1 MTLRAVSTL
10 ALTSLLALAT
20 GCAAV
25 GNVIFTPHPAS
36 LSDVDPTLDLVPCV
50 GAQAVPAA
58 AAGVALAALQAFLKS
73 EAARYR
79 ASYSAA
85 ASKEVGNTCFRFVGD
100 GLVSFKGKIAT
111 SATASRVVNG
121 TFKPEAT
128 KSKVASWPVRTWTT
142 GQNPFAG
149 QGWGAGPAHRLRHHQ
164 PHHVGPRAVGMGRR
178 RPLQGGLRRSHQ
190 DRDRRSRRP
199 QSEVG
204 RERDPDRQVLHRRD
218 RRRHR
223 LEVGPG
229 ERLHPEA
236 RPLEALPTNV
246 TITIVEANDLGD
258 VIGKGAELVED
269 KSFADKVKGFF
280 GN

>member
-10 ALTSLLALAT
+10 ALVLLLGLGT

-25 GNVIFTPHPAS
+25 GNVLFTPHPAS
-36 LSDVDPTLDLVPCV
+36 LSDVDPTLDLIPCV
-50 GAQAVPAA
+50 GTQAVPAA

-79 ASYSAA
+79 ATYSAA
-85 ASKEVGNTCFRFVGD
+85 ASKEVGSTCFRFVGD
-100 GLVSFKGKIAT
+100 DLVWFEGKIAT

-128 KSKVASWPVRTWTT
+128 RSKVASWPVRTWTT

-149 QGWGAGPAHRLRHHQ
+149 QGWGAGLRTAFGIINPIMWLHALW
-164 PHHVGPRAVGMGRR
+164 GWADD
-178 RPLQGGLRRSHQ
+178 GLY
-190 DRDRRSRRP
+190 
-199 QSEVG
+199 EVEYAA
-204 RERDPDRQVLHRRD
+204 RVKLETIDPDD
-218 RRRHR
+218 RK
-223 LEVGPG
+223 LESGATVIPIGRFSIDDIAAGSASKSDLASAFIP
-229 ERLHPEA
+229 
-236 RPLEALPTNV
+236 RPADGDLPTNV

>member
-10 ALTSLLALAT
+10 ALVSLLTLAT

-25 GNVIFTPHPAS
+25 GNVLFTPHPSS
-36 LSDVDPTLDLVPCV
+36 LSSVDPTLDLVPCV
-50 GAQAVPAA
+50 GTQAVPAA

-79 ASYSAA
+79 ATYSAA
-85 ASKEVGNTCFRFVGD
+85 ASKDVGTTCFRFVGD
-100 GLVSFKGKIAT
+100 GLASFKGKIAT
-111 SATASRVVNG
+111 TATASRVVNG

-149 QGWGAGPAHRLRHHQ
+149 QGWGAGLRTAFGIINPIMWLHALWGWAEDDLYKLNYAARIKIETIDPADREAKSGESVI
-164 PHHVGPRAVGMGRR
+164 PIGRFSIDEIA
-178 RPLQGGLRRSHQ
+178 GGTASKSDLGSAFI
-190 DRDRRSRRP
+190 
-199 QSEVG
+199 
-204 RERDPDRQVLHRRD
+204 
-218 RRRHR
+218 
-223 LEVGPG
+223 
-229 ERLHPEA
+229 A
-236 RPLEALPTNV
+236 RPGSGSQPTNV

-258 VIGKGAELVED
+258 VIGRGAELVED
-269 KSFADKVKGFF
+269 RSFADKLKGFF

>member
-10 ALTSLLALAT
+10 ALTSLLGLAS

-36 LSDVDPTLDLVPCV
+36 LSGVDPTLDLVPCV
-50 GAQAVPAA
+50 GAQAVPPA
-58 AAGVALAALQAFLKS
+58 AAGVALAALQEFLKS

-79 ASYSAA
+79 ATYSAA
-85 ASKEVGNTCFRFVGD
+85 ASKEVENTCFRFVGD

-128 KSKVASWPVRTWTT
+128 KSKVASWPIRTWTH

-149 QGWGAGPAHRLRHHQ
+149 QGVSR
-164 PHHVGPRAVGMGRR
+164 
-178 RPLQGGLRRSHQ
+178 GLRTAIGIINPVMWIHALWGWMDDDLYKVEYAAKVKIETVDPG
-190 DRDRRSRRP
+190 DRKLKSGESVIPIGKFSIDEIAAKTASKTDLGSAFIPRP
-199 QSEVG
+199 GSGSQ
-204 RERDPDRQVLHRRD
+204 
-218 RRRHR
+218 
-223 LEVGPG
+223 
-229 ERLHPEA
+229 
-236 RPLEALPTNV
+236 PTNV

-258 VIGKGAELVED
+258 VIGKGSALVED
-269 KSFADKVKGFF
+269 KSFTDKVKGFF

>member
-10 ALTSLLALAT
+10 ALVSLLTLAT

-25 GNVIFTPHPAS
+25 GNVLFTPHPSS
-36 LSDVDPTLDLVPCV
+36 LSSVDPTLDLVPCV
-50 GAQAVPAA
+50 GTQAVPAA

-79 ASYSAA
+79 ATYSAA
-85 ASKEVGNTCFRFVGD
+85 ASKDVGTTCFRFVGD
-100 GLVSFKGKIAT
+100 GLASFKGKIAT
-111 SATASRVVNG
+111 TATASRVVNG

-149 QGWGAGPAHRLRHHQ
+149 QGWGAGLRTAFGIINPIMWLHALWGWAEDDLYKLDYAARIKIETIDPADREAKSGESVI
-164 PHHVGPRAVGMGRR
+164 PIGRFSIDEIAAGTASKSD
-178 RPLQGGLRRSHQ
+178 LGSAFI
-190 DRDRRSRRP
+190 
-199 QSEVG
+199 
-204 RERDPDRQVLHRRD
+204 
-218 RRRHR
+218 
-223 LEVGPG
+223 
-229 ERLHPEA
+229 A
-236 RPLEALPTNV
+236 RPGSGSQPTNV

-258 VIGKGAELVED
+258 VIGRGAELVED
-269 KSFADKVKGFF
+269 RSFADKLKGFF

>member
-1 MTLRAVSTL
+1 MRLRAVSPL

-50 GAQAVPAA
+50 GAQAVPPA
-58 AAGVALAALQAFLKS
+58 AAGVALAALQEFLKS

-79 ASYSAA
+79 ATYSAA
-85 ASKEVGNTCFRFVGD
+85 ASKEVGTTCFKFEGTD
-100 GLVSFKGKIAT
+100 LVFFKGKIAT

-128 KSKVASWPVRTWTT
+128 KSKVASWPLRTWAN

-149 QGWGAGPAHRLRHHQ
+149 QG
-164 PHHVGPRAVGMGRR
+164 VG
-178 RPLQGGLRRSHQ
+178 GGLRTAFGIINPIMWIHALWGWMDDDLYKVEYAAKVKIETVDPG
-190 DRDRRSRRP
+190 DRKLKSGESVIPIGKFSIDEIAAKTASKTDLGSAFIPRP
-199 QSEVG
+199 GSGSQ
-204 RERDPDRQVLHRRD
+204 
-218 RRRHR
+218 
-223 LEVGPG
+223 
-229 ERLHPEA
+229 
-236 RPLEALPTNV
+236 PTNV

-258 VIGKGAELVED
+258 VIGKGSALVQD
-269 KSFADKVKGFF
+269 KSFGDKLKGFF

>member
-1 MTLRAVSTL
+1 MTLRVVSTL

-58 AAGVALAALQAFLKS
+58 AAGVALTALQAFLES

-79 ASYSAA
+79 ATYSAA
-85 ASKEVGNTCFRFVGD
+85 ASKEVGTTCFEFEGTD
-100 GLVSFKGKIAT
+100 LVLFRGKIAT

-142 GQNPFAG
+142 GKNPFAG
-149 QGWGAGPAHRLRHHQ
+149 QGWGAGLRTAFGIINPIMWIHALWGWADDGLYQVDYAARIKIETVDPADRKAKSGASVIPIGRFSIDEIAAGTASKSDL
-164 PHHVGPRAVGMGRR
+164 GSAFIPR
-178 RPLQGGLRRSHQ
+178 
-190 DRDRRSRRP
+190 
-199 QSEVG
+199 
-204 RERDPDRQVLHRRD
+204 
-218 RRRHR
+218 
-223 LEVGPG
+223 PG
-229 ERLHPEA
+229 SGSQ
-236 RPLEALPTNV
+236 PTNV

-258 VIGKGAELVED
+258 VIGKGSELVED
-269 KSFADKVKGFF
+269 KSFADKLKGFF

>member
-36 LSDVDPTLDLVPCV
+36 LSQVDPTLDLVPCV

-58 AAGVALAALQAFLKS
+58 AAGVALAALQAFLES

-111 SATASRVVNG
+111 SATASRVVNS

-149 QGWGAGPAHRLRHHQ
+149 QGWGAGLRTAFGIINPIMWVHALWGWADDDLYQVDYAARIKIETIDPADREAKSGASVIPIGRFSIDEIAAGTASESDL
-164 PHHVGPRAVGMGRR
+164 GSAFIPR
-178 RPLQGGLRRSHQ
+178 
-190 DRDRRSRRP
+190 
-199 QSEVG
+199 
-204 RERDPDRQVLHRRD
+204 
-218 RRRHR
+218 
-223 LEVGPG
+223 PG
-229 ERLHPEA
+229 SGSQ
-236 RPLEALPTNV
+236 PTNV

-258 VIGKGAELVED
+258 VIGRGSELVDD
-269 KSFADKVKGFF
+269 KSFADKLKGFF